1 MTTGTIEYQLK
12 NATKNSEKC
21 FVRDFQ
27 TSNEFRQMISDDYL
41 GVYAV
46 LISGLAVSFFFFIA
60 EIVFFI
66 IIKYSENCDL

>member
-1 MTTGTIEYQLK
+1 MTTGTIGHQLK
-12 NATKNSEKC
+12 NVTKNSEIC
-21 FVRDFQ
+21 YVRNFQ
-27 TSNEFRQMISDDYL
+27 TSNEFRLMISDDYL

-66 IIKYSENCDL
+66 IIKYSENSAL